1 MTLLKII
8 LYFLF
13 IFFIFGITIGL
24 IDIFI
29 LKPLDVIP
37 GELNF
42 LYVAVSFII
51 GVVFTWKKI
60 RQGGF
65 QNGKNDFSF
74 K

>member
-1 MTLLKII
+1 MTVLKII

-24 IDIFI
+24 LDIFI

-37 GELNF
+37 RELNF
-42 LYVAVSFII
+42 LYVVISFII
-51 GVVFTWKKI
+51 AVIYTWKKI
-60 RQGGF
+60 KQGGF
-65 QNGKNDFSF
+65 HNEKNDFSF